1 MTRKDLLTN
10 EDFAPKRSN
19 QKFATQSNR
28 IKYHNNKANALRK
41 ASSFV
46 NKPLMTNLNIL
57 NSLMH
62 GKTERIFHKEFLK
75 GKGFNFEV
83 CTHLTIIDDL
93 NRFSCYQYTIIKGTN
108 DSIKIIKTKN
118 D

>member
-28 IKYHNNKANALRK
+28 IKYHNDKANALRK

-57 NSLMH
+57 NSLLQ

-83 CTHLTIIDDL
+83 CTHLTLIDNL

-108 DSIKIIKTKN
+108 ESIKIIKTKN

>member
-57 NSLMH
+57 NSLFTD
-62 GKTERIFHKEFLK
+62 KL
-75 GKGFNFEV
+75 
-83 CTHLTIIDDL
+83 
-93 NRFSCYQYTIIKGTN
+93 
-108 DSIKIIKTKN
+108 
-118 D
+118 